1 MAGEERSL
9 GVFFDDGDLFDGF
22 DALGHEGE
30 GFEGAVFAGAEAG
43 DGGFVGGVAGEVE
56 AADAF
61 EGEDFAVDEGAAGVR
76 DRGGEGFGA
85 REESFVAR
93 GRQGGPAGFHGR
105 FLNGILAGSPCR
117 RVGTV
122 VVAERGCVFL
132 REDVLFGGGG
142 GGVGFQ
148 EVDVGAAV
156 GAADGL
162 GVVAAVL
169 GVVVF
174 GGAAGAHGEGF
185 HGGAAAVVGGGFL
198 DGEAGAAVCAV
209 DEGVEVAGVLGVV
222 EFAGAVVAGG
232 DVGGDVDRALF
243 ALALYDLEV
252 VEVEGGFGELFGMEG
267 EDDGAGGGILL
278 EGAVEGLAGG
288 GGALGVDFD
297 VGAFVGNGAADA
309 VGTGEVG
316 DEGAEADALDDAGNL
331 GVEKRHDEKVL
342 SWFAKMIC
350 GSRHAAFRKRDLSQ
364 SGKPLTAGWGRGR
377 KVP

>member
-1 MAGEERSL
+1 MR
-9 GVFFDDGDLFDGF
+9 
-22 DALGHEGE
+22 
-30 GFEGAVFAGAEAG
+30 
-43 DGGFVGGVAGEVE
+43 
-56 AADAF
+56 
-61 EGEDFAVDEGAAGVR
+61 
-76 DRGGEGFGA
+76 
-85 REESFVAR
+85 
-93 GRQGGPAGFHGR
+93 
-105 FLNGILAGSPCR
+105 
-117 RVGTV
+117 
-122 VVAERGCVFL
+122 
-132 REDVLFGGGG
+132 
-142 GGVGFQ
+142 
-148 EVDVGAAV
+148 AAV

-222 EFAGAVVAGG
+222 EFVGAVVAGG
-232 DVGGDVDRALF
+232 DVGGDVDGALF